1 MGHFTRDAVD
11 EMNARPSRI
20 HFICAVNKEEVFQR
34 VLLRSLEQNR
44 HASLTKVVGAGS
56 AAEAFNAHV
65 GSHPR
70 DAITVLVHQD
80 VYLPPGWTD
89 RMEAI
94 FDHTAFGVAGC
105 VGATSAGFFADVYAS
120 PNHYLDF
127 NIGSL
132 PAPVDSLDE
141 LLLAFPSNTPIRLS
155 PELGWHMYG
164 AEACTLAQ
172 MHGLPALA
180 IRNQVAHLCQRE
192 NYEPSAD
199 LTFLRSA
206 RAYFAKY
213 RRPVK
218 TTMTFID
225 ADGNLVF
232 PTGHVLLASTA
243 LPTPT

>member
-1 MGHFTRDAVD
+1 ML
-11 EMNARPSRI
+11 ARPSRV
-20 HFICAVNKEEVFQR
+20 HFICAVNKEDVFQR
-34 VLLRSLEQNR
+34 VLLRSLENNR
-44 HASLTKVVGAGS
+44 HASLTKVGGASS
-56 AAEAFNAHV
+56 AAEAFNRHI
-65 GSHPR
+65 GTHPW

-94 FDHTAFGVAGC
+94 FDHTTFGVAGC
-105 VGATSAGFFADVYAS
+105 VGATSAGFFADVYGS

-180 IRNQVAHLCQRE
+180 IRNQVAHLCQRKD
-192 NYEPSAD
+192 YEPSAD

-206 RAYFAKY
+206 RAYFTKY
-213 RRPVK
+213 RRSIR

-225 ADGNLVF
+225 ADGNLNF
-232 PTGHVLLASTA
+232 PNGDILLASSP
-243 LPTPT
+243 LPNST